1 MGLSTGPGAAESPK
15 RYRRFT
21 SRVLAMLRFVVQRM
35 LLKSLVWVLTTVE
48 VRSDPAA
55 RRLSGAFLVVA
66 NHASHLDTPLLM
78 GALPRRL
85 TRYLAAGAAADYF
98 FEVRWR
104 KLLTSLAFNTFP
116 VDRTGARAHSG
127 TAKRLLQRGVPLLI
141 FPEGGRSATGQMG
154 AFKPGAAALAITCDV
169 PCLPVAIVGTH
180 EAMPRGKN
188 WPVRGRPPVVVS
200 VGAPVW
206 AQPGET
212 AAAFTE
218 RLAVEVRRLHARSS
232 EQASQ
237 EVP

>member
-1 MGLSTGPGAAESPK
+1 MGLRVGPGAGESPK

-21 SRVLAMLRFVVQRM
+21 SRILAALRFVVQRI
-35 LLKSLVWVLTTVE
+35 LLKSLVWYLTSVTV
-48 VRSDPAA
+48 RPDPRA
-55 RRLSGAFLVVA
+55 RRLTGAFVVVA

-85 TRYLAAGAAADYF
+85 ARYLAAGAAADYF

-104 KLLTSLAFNTFP
+104 KVLTSLAFNTFP
-116 VDRTGARAHSG
+116 VDRTGNRAHTG

-141 FPEGGRSATGQMG
+141 FPEGGRSATGQIG

-169 PCLPVAIVGTH
+169 PCLPVAIVGTY
-180 EAMPRGKN
+180 EAMPRGRN

-200 VGAPVW
+200 VGAPLR
-206 AQPGET
+206 AEPGET

-218 RLAVEVRRLHARSS
+218 RLAAEVRRLYAGAS
-232 EQASQ
+232 EPASQ